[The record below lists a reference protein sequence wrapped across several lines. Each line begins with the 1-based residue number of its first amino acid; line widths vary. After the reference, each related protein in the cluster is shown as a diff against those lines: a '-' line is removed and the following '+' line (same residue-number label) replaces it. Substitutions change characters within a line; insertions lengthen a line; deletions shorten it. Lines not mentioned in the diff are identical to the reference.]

1 MTSVDPLAKLA
12 DIQEPAI
19 AALWYERPLWWLL
32 LLVLLAVVVYALVK
46 RYQQFQRQAPRRE
59 ALLLLQHLP
68 NDCSAS
74 ELTEILKRYLKA
86 RQLPATLLSATPSEL
101 QRFLEHNSQ
110 GLAEQI
116 HWPDLMALHYQR
128 DVEPAQLQ
136 SYRQNLARW
145 LSQHPWVLTL
155 P

>member
-1 MTSVDPLAKLA
+1 MPSVDPLAKLA

-19 AALWYERPLWWLL
+19 QAVWYERPLWWLFL
-32 LLVLLAVVVYALVK
+32 VVLLALLVYLLVK

-59 ALLLLQHLP
+59 ALSLLQRLP
-68 NDCSAS
+68 QSCSAS

-86 RQLPATLLSATPSEL
+86 RQLPVTLLSATPSEL
-101 QRFLEHNSQ
+101 QRFLEHNSK
-110 GLAEQI
+110 GNAADI
-116 HWPDLMALHYQR
+116 RWPDLMTLHYQR
-128 DVEPAQLQ
+128 DVEPAQLA
-136 SYRQNLARW
+136 SYRQSIERW